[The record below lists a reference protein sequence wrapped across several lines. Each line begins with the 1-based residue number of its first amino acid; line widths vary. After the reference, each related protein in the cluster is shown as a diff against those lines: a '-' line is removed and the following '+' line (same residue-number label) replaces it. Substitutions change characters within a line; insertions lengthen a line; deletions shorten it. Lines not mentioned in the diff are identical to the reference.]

1 MRSDGNMEHSTNKK
15 ARILIGP
22 GRQLQDR
29 LRLTHLP
36 LASQTDGAARQTHT
50 HGHARDS
57 EFACIQ
63 H

>member
-1 MRSDGNMEHSTNKK
+1 MRFGRLPTNKK

-36 LASQTDGAARQTHT
+36 LASQTDGSARHTHT
-50 HGHARDS
+50 HGAVS